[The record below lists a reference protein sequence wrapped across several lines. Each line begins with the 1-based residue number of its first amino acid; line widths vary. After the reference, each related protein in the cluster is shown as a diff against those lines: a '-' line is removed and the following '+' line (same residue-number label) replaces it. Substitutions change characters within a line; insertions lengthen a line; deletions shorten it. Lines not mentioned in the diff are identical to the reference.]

1 MRNSSSVIV
10 SPACGILA
18 HSSLSAMVDV
28 TEPSD
33 NESVRLKLIELL
45 QNDAI
50 WKDFGQDADIIEIE
64 CQYNEN

>member
-1 MRNSSSVIV
+1 MKTKIIFKSELETK
-10 SPACGILA
+10 PLA
-18 HSSLSAMVDV
+18 SAMVDV

-33 NESVRLKLIELL
+33 NEPVRLKLIELL
-45 QNDAI
+45 QNDTI